1 MNKLFVVC
9 GPTATGKTELALN
22 LAKKFSGVL
31 VSADSRQVY
40 RQMDIGTGKD
50 KHKTGNIL
58 GYDLVSPRDEFS
70 VAAYVKFA
78 RRAVR
83 QIWRQ
88 KKLPILVGG
97 TGFYIKGVV
106 DGIGTS
112 SVPRNLNLRKSLEK
126 KSAEELFEILSAE
139 DPIKAASMN
148 QSDRKNPR
156 RLIRAIE
163 VARKVLSIKYQVLS
177 IKADVL
183 FVGLKADKKVLD
195 ERIEKRVQ
203 QRLSQGFEKEVKN
216 LLKSGVRWEDQSM
229 QSLGY
234 RQYKDYFE
242 GKVDKQI
249 FVRKWES
256 EEQKYAKRQMVWF
269 KRNRRIN
276 WFDISK
282 RGWQKKVEKLV
293 KKWHN

>member
-1 MNKLFVVC
+1 
-9 GPTATGKTELALN
+9 
-22 LAKKFSGVL
+22 
-31 VSADSRQVY
+31 
-40 RQMDIGTGKD
+40 MDT
-50 KHKTGNIL
+50 
-58 GYDLVSPRDEFS
+58 
-70 VAAYVKFA
+70 
-78 RRAVR
+78 
-83 QIWRQ
+83 
-88 KKLPILVGG
+88 
-97 TGFYIKGVV
+97 
-106 DGIGTS
+106 
-112 SVPRNLNLRKSLEK
+112 
-126 KSAEELFEILSAE
+126 
-139 DPIKAASMN
+139 
-148 QSDRKNPR
+148 
-156 RLIRAIE
+156 
-163 VARKVLSIKYQVLS
+163 
-177 IKADVL
+177 
-183 FVGLKADKKVLD
+183 
-195 ERIEKRVQ
+195 EKRVQ

>member
-1 MNKLFVVC
+1 MNKLFVVW

-31 VSADSRQVY
+31 GSADSRQGY

-148 QSDRKNPR
+148 QSDSKNPR
-156 RLIRAIE
+156 RLIRAI
-163 VARKVLSIKYQVLS
+163 
-177 IKADVL
+177 
-183 FVGLKADKKVLD
+183 
-195 ERIEKRVQ
+195 
-203 QRLSQGFEKEVKN
+203 
-216 LLKSGVRWEDQSM
+216 
-229 QSLGY
+229 
-234 RQYKDYFE
+234 
-242 GKVDKQI
+242 
-249 FVRKWES
+249 
-256 EEQKYAKRQMVWF
+256 
-269 KRNRRIN
+269 
-276 WFDISK
+276 
-282 RGWQKKVEKLV
+282 
-293 KKWHN
+293 